1 MLKAKWGEKVGKR
14 EFLSYWKSTMIY
26 EKKTWAKRMVGVL
39 EDVVIILNFQKELDD
54 ESVSWE

>member
-1 MLKAKWGEKVGKR
+1 
-14 EFLSYWKSTMIY
+14 MIY

-39 EDVVIILNFQKELDD
+39 EDVIILNFQKELDD